1 MPVGPIQSTPITIAP
16 RGEYARTAGG
26 LTPAE
31 QRQVDELR
39 AIDRRVRTHE
49 MAHLSAGS
57 GVVTGGPSF
66 GYRRG
71 PDGLN
76 YAVSGEV
83 PIDASPGRTPE
94 ETIARAQAIRSAAL
108 APADPSPQDRAVAA
122 RASQMEATARAELAR
137 AGRSIYGGDAADR
150 SGSTDPSDLSGSAAN
165 PALPQ
170 IGLYVINQQG
180 DTRAAALRAIA

>member
-1 MPVGPIQSTPITIAP
+1 MPLGPVQNASATISPRSTNDRA
-16 RGEYARTAGG
+16 AGG
-26 LTPAE
+26 LSPAE
-31 QRQVDELR
+31 RRQVDELR

-66 GYRRG
+66 GYQRG

-137 AGRSIYGGDAADR
+137 NERPAGTGPADARAPAD
-150 SGSTDPSDLSGSAAN
+150 ANN

-180 DTRAAALRAIA
+180 DARASALREIA

>member
-1 MPVGPIQSTPITIAP
+1 MPVGPIQSTPVTISP
-16 RGEYARTAGG
+16 RGANERTAGG

-49 MAHLSAGS
+49 LAHLSAGS

-137 AGRSIYGGDAADR
+137 ASRSPNGSDA
-150 SGSTDPSDLSGSAAN
+150 SGSAN

>member
-1 MPVGPIQSTPITIAP
+1 
-16 RGEYARTAGG
+16 
-26 LTPAE
+26 L
-31 QRQVDELR
+31 
-39 AIDRRVRTHE
+39 
-49 MAHLSAGS
+49 AHLSAGS

-71 PDGLN
+71 PDGQN

-94 ETIARAQAIRSAAL
+94 ETIAKAQAIRSAAL

-137 AGRSIYGGDAADR
+137 QTGRATDTDATPRVPADP
-150 SGSTDPSDLSGSAAN
+150 PS
-165 PALPQ
+165 PQ
-170 IGLYVINQQG
+170 IGLYVINQQA
-180 DTRAAALRAIA
+180 DTQSTVLRAIA